1 MEVKYVTLCKIHS
14 SKYPEESISHNIGKA
29 LRELLVATTNDF
41 LKTKVAVTDVE
52 VDVKRFINDTN
63 DYRLHKL
70 EREVTHLHERLDQL
84 FLNRSKEAVERVV
97 EEATQ
102 NVQKKK
108 GIRKIKDGYS
118 WYCGRCGVN
127 KHTKTRPIVD
137 ENGKP
142 NCVSCRHLLN
152 KASAMNHSSVIEKA
166 SEVLAEK
173 NYNK

>member
-1 MEVKYVTLCKIHS
+1 MDVKYVTLCKIHS

-41 LKTKVAVTDVE
+41 LKSNVAVTDVE

-63 DYRLHKL
+63 DYRLQKL

-84 FLNRSKEAVERVV
+84 YLNRSKEAVERVV

-102 NVQKKK
+102 NVQKKT
-108 GIRKIKDGYS
+108 GIRKVKDGYS
-118 WYCGRCGVN
+118 WYCSRCGVN
-127 KHTKTRPIVD
+127 KHTRTRPPVD
-137 ENGKP
+137 EHGQP
-142 NCVSCRHLLN
+142 NCVSCRHLL
-152 KASAMNHSSVIEKA
+152 KKGVSLHSSIIEKA

-173 NYNK
+173 NYNQ